1 MIEVFCTNITCK
13 NQAALILQKLSE
25 TFSNCYFNFDLE
37 DCDNILRVESKK
49 HHLNVDSIQN
59 LVRDLGYQINVLED
73 I

>member
-37 DCDNILRVESKK
+37 DCDNILRVESKNRTV
-49 HHLNVDSIQN
+49 NVDSIVN
-59 LVRDLGYQINVLED
+59 IVRDSGYQISILED

>member
-25 TFSNCYFNFDLE
+25 TFSNCHFNFDLE
-37 DCDNILRVESKK
+37 DCDNILRVESKNRTI
-49 HHLNVDSIQN
+49 NVDSIVN
-59 LVRDLGYQINVLED
+59 MVRDSGYQISVLED

>member
-49 HHLNVDSIQN
+49 SNVNIEAVLN
-59 LVRDLGYQINVLED
+59 LVRDSGFQISVLKD
-73 I
+73 V

>member
-37 DCDNILRVESKK
+37 DCDNILRVESKNRTV
-49 HHLNVDSIQN
+49 NVDSIVN
-59 LVRDLGYQINVLED
+59 MVRDSGYQISILED